1 MDKNL
6 VVVAVDNQQQED
18 LQCLQEEEQQERVSP
33 ALLEV
38 TDFKVCIAVSYK
50 GTAIMFIVRLC
61 CDCFMVYLIME
72 LQHRLLSHHM
82 TG

>member
-18 LQCLQEEEQQERVSP
+18 LQCLQEEQQETVSP

-72 LQHRLLSHHM
+72 QQHRLLSHHM